1 MSRNEYNLNDSDII
15 NFSAVDLFNIVLDVE
30 KYPDFLPWCK
40 AVYIK
45 ERKENIIVAD
55 LLANFKGLSGQY
67 TSNVVFKEPT
77 MNQEGWIKVEAVE
90 GLFRFLHNQWTFIPR
105 GENQT
110 LVQFYINCA
119 FKVPMLQSAFNL
131 VCDSAYK
138 RIMTAF
144 KNRANSLLLPE

>member
-45 ERKENIIVAD
+45 ERRENMIVAD

-67 TSNVVFKEPT
+67 TSNVIFKKPT
-77 MNQEGWIKVEAVE
+77 MDQEGWIKVEAVE

-105 GENQT
+105 RKNQT
-110 LVQFYINCA
+110 LVQFYISCA
-119 FKVPMLQSAFNL
+119 FKVPMLHSAFNL

-138 RIMTAF
+138 KIMTAF
-144 KNRANSLLLPE
+144 KNRANNLLLPE